1 MTPEQFKGILN
12 YSNLS
17 SEQQQQLG
25 LFYDKAM
32 VDGDTVARLEE
43 EIKTNKER
51 MEKFSTPG
59 DIIVRKAIGELLNK
73 ILNS

>member
-1 MTPEQFKGILN
+1 MTPEEFKGILN
-12 YSNLS
+12 YCNIS
-17 SEQQQQLG
+17 SEQQQKLG

-43 EIKTNKER
+43 EIKTNKEK
-51 MEKFSTPG
+51 MEKLSTPG
-59 DIIVRKAIGELLNK
+59 DIIVRKAIDELLNK